1 MGTSHV
7 TLDEATVL
15 TVGEVMISR
24 PKTLPLTA
32 TVADARRMFENPS
45 VRTALVVDD
54 GGRYAGELTRADVD
68 GRDDADL
75 LTAIASTATGTV
87 AQTATVAAALERMD
101 AAGTDRLAV
110 VEPDGTLRGLV
121 CLSRSH
127 GHLCTDPR

>member
-7 TLDEATVL
+7 TLDEAAVL

-24 PKTLPLTA
+24 PKTLPSTA

-45 VRTALVVDD
+45 VRTALVVDE
-54 GGRYAGELTRADVD
+54 GRYAGELTRADLE
-68 GRDDADL
+68 GQSDAAPL
-75 LTAIASTATGTV
+75 AAIASTATGTV

>member
-7 TLDEATVL
+7 TLEEAAVKTVA
-15 TVGEVMISR
+15 EVMISR
-24 PKTLPLTA
+24 PKTLPATA

-45 VRTALVVDD
+45 VRTALVADH
-54 GGRYAGELTRADVD
+54 GRYAGELTRADLE
-68 GRDDADL
+68 GLDDA
-75 LTAIASTATGTV
+75 APISAAASTPAGT
-87 AQTATVAAALERMD
+87 AAKDDTVAAALERMD

-110 VEPDGTLRGLV
+110 VDPDGTLRGLV

>member
-7 TLDEATVL
+7 TLDEAAVVTVA
-15 TVGEVMISR
+15 EVMISK
-24 PKTLPLTA
+24 PKTLPVTA

-45 VRTALVVDD
+45 VRTALVAED
-54 GGRYAGELTRADVD
+54 GRYTGELTRTDIEGA
-68 GRDDADL
+68 DDA
-75 LTAIASTATGTV
+75 APIATVARPAAGTV
-87 AQTATVAAALERMD
+87 GQTETVAAALERMD

-110 VEPDGTLRGLV
+110 VDPDGTLRGLV